1 MTQNGI
7 TVLGS
12 TGTIG
17 SELVNLLSAD
27 KINTNAV
34 FRNSAKVRT
43 LPYINWIE
51 ADISKTETLKT
62 VLEKTEKLFLL
73 TGNKPGFAATQIN
86 IIKAAELYGVR
97 HIVKVSALGA
107 TPRTRSPLLM
117 EHWDAE
123 QALENTK
130 LTWTMLRPHAFM
142 QNWTDDIAQTVRNEG
157 KIYSAVGDGKVPFID
172 ARDIAAVAKEALLH
186 PQKHHGKHYVLTG
199 GKATGYREL
208 AEALSAATGKTVTYV
223 PLSMDEMRERMEK
236 QGIMKEMID
245 SYLALSAYQK
255 AGGAT
260 ERVSDAVN
268 DILNRAP
275 RTVYEFSE
283 DYKSYFI

>member
-7 TVLGS
+7 TVIGS

-51 ADISKTETLKT
+51 ADINKTETLKT
-62 VLEKTEKLFLL
+62 VLEKTENLFLL
-73 TGNKPGFAATQIN
+73 TGNKPGFAVTQIN

-107 TPRTRSPLLM
+107 TPRTRSPLLL
-117 EHWDAE
+117 EHWEAE

-130 LTWTMLRPHAFM
+130 LTWTMLRPHVFM
-142 QNWTDDIAQTVRNEG
+142 QNWTEDIAQTVKDEG
-157 KIYSAVGDGKVPFID
+157 KIYSATGDGKVPFID

-199 GKATGYREL
+199 GKAIGYREL
-208 AEALSAATGKTVTYV
+208 AEALSAATGKTVTYQ

-245 SYLALSAYQK
+245 SFLALSAYQK

-275 RTVYEFSE
+275 RTVYDFAK